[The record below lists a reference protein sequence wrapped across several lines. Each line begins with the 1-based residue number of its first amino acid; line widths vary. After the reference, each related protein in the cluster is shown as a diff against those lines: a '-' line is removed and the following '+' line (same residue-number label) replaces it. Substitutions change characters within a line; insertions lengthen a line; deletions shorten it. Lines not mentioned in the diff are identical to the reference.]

1 MSYCGIKTLPRK
13 GGKAGYAACRVPS
26 RRKDRAAIRHKATE
40 QDEAGAVI
48 QKTIVPNQN
57 AFAGVV
63 KLLHKEAIRL
73 ISGQLFHLASST
85 LNHHPFNPN
94 GYPH

>member
-1 MSYCGIKTLPRK
+1 
-13 GGKAGYAACRVPS
+13 
-26 RRKDRAAIRHKATE
+26 
-40 QDEAGAVI
+40 VI

-73 ISGQLFHLASST
+73 ISGHLFHWASST

-94 GYPH
+94 GYPD